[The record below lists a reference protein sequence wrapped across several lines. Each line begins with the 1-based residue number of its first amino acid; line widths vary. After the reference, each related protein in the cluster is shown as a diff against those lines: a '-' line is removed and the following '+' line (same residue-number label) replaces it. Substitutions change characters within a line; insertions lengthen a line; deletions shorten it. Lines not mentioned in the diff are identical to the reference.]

1 MEKKKRINPS
11 FLESD
16 WEVIK
21 NYGETEN
28 RSMSD
33 IVREFALKGMKREL
47 LDKEHIAAIK
57 NLVHAEV
64 ETVAKKVDE
73 LREMEMKSCE
83 AAATSMYLLE
93 YFCSNIKM
101 ANKDNVANAIQ
112 DSKRK
117 SIEYVLAEEEEDA

>member
-21 NYGETEN
+21 NYGETDN

-33 IVREFALKGMKREL
+33 VVREFALKGMKREL
-47 LDKEHIAAIK
+47 LDEKHIAAIK

-101 ANKDNVANAIQ
+101 ADEDIVANAIQ
-112 DSKRK
+112 NSKRK
-117 SIEYVLAEEEEDA
+117 SIEYVLAEEEDA